1 MNRKVLW
8 TLPILIFIVACS
20 ELHSNNASS
29 DPHTEASAEN
39 QGTSKQSELSDEEQF
54 WEYLYQNDSDET
66 VLNEMKKLFSEGV
79 SVNTVNDDGITPI
92 TYAVMEG
99 DQKLVEFFLR
109 NGVEVHD
116 HEEADHQENEE
127 RHHEKNENLLEIAVE
142 QENNEIIDLLLKMGA
157 HFEIGNEQMLA
168 IAVQEEN
175 PELIKILLHNGY
187 NPNLEMK
194 VDERDFTLLNYS
206 IMEDNEEI
214 TTLLLNAGA
223 NPNFAANNGEVS
235 ALVTAIIQEK
245 PAELVSLLLGRGADA
260 NARFEGKPLLFKAIK
275 QDNPSLVEALLVA
288 GSLPFSVEESEEAYE
303 LAEESDQTKV
313 ADLLE
318 QYGW

>member
-1 MNRKVLW
+1 MNRKLLW
-8 TLPILIFIVACS
+8 MLPILIFAVACS
-20 ELHSNNASS
+20 ESENNHAIS

-39 QGTSKQSELSDEEQF
+39 QGTSEQSELSDDQQL
-54 WEYLYQNDSDET
+54 WEYLYQNNSDEA
-66 VLNEMKKLFSEGV
+66 VLNEMEKLFSEGV
-79 SVNTVNDDGITPI
+79 SPNAVNDDGITPI

-99 DQKLVEFFLR
+99 DQKLVEFLLQ

-116 HEEADHQENEE
+116 HEESDHQENDELN
-127 RHHEKNENLLEIAVE
+127 HEKNENLLEIAVE
-142 QENNEIIDLLLKMGA
+142 QKNNEIIDLLLKMGA

-187 NPNLEMK
+187 NPNLEMR
-194 VDERDFTLLNYS
+194 VNEQDFTLLNYS
-206 IMEDNEEI
+206 IMEDNKEI

-235 ALVTAIIQEK
+235 ALATAIVQEK
-245 PAELVSLLLGRGADA
+245 PTELVSLLLGRGADA
-260 NARFEGKPLLFKAIK
+260 NARYEGNPLLFEAIK
-275 QDNPSLVEALLVA
+275 QDHPSLVEALLVA
-288 GSLPFSVEESEEAYE
+288 GALPFSSEESEEAYE
-303 LAEESDQTKV
+303 LAEESDQTMV
-313 ADLLE
+313 VDLLE